1 MIRRGASNP
10 KSKGRDPKQTRI
22 SKIQLLKTSRPR
34 NVVIFALAMVLL
46 VLAAAFIFRRSKSV
60 DDELV
65 QDFMVP
71 VNISS
76 RSDPSSPIEQLA
88 EKSNPLAD
96 DWHTEVLNLAATRQL
111 NTISMLLE
119 HPENITIEKISE
131 IVADDFTCQ
140 SLRPPTPEHVYADN
154 ALTVRSSGV
163 LAEPAS
169 NDSPHQGAD
178 GMVEALRYLAN
189 VLEDGNEVHAKL
201 KLWQIET
208 SDRFFTTRSLFQ
220 ASGRSNDRGVQLN
233 GHWLCRWQYPPR
245 NATDAPRLLW
255 IGLEKQFEQ
264 ITFSREPGVVFAD
277 CTESALSTNDSY
289 HAQQLRG
296 IDYWVP
302 RVPRIGAKM
311 SLFGFHGL
319 AVGDVN
325 GDGLEDLF
333 SCEAGGLPNRLYVQ
347 EADGTLTDVSAR
359 SGVDWLDAT
368 PSALL
373 IDLDND
379 GDQDLVAVTLHSVR
393 FLENDGRGRFTL
405 KSGYSAVK
413 DPYSICAADY
423 DDDGDLD
430 LYLCGNLADD
440 PHGQRMP
447 SPVPYHDANNGGR
460 NALLRN
466 KGNLRFE
473 DVTRQVGLDAN
484 NFRYSFAASWED
496 YDNDGDL
503 DLYVANDFGRNNLYR
518 NDRGRF
524 TDVAADAG
532 VEDTASGM
540 SISWGDYNR
549 DGNMDAYVANMFSAA
564 GSRVTYQ
571 RRFTSARAERTVARM
586 QRMVRG
592 NTLFANSGDGNFL
605 DVSEAVEV
613 TRGRWAWASKF
624 ADFNNDGWQDL
635 IVANGYISAE
645 NTDDL

>member
-1 MIRRGASNP
+1 MR
-10 KSKGRDPKQTRI
+10 
-22 SKIQLLKTSRPR
+22 KTSRPR
-34 NVVIFALAMVLL
+34 NSAIFALAVVLL
-46 VLAAAFIFRRSKSV
+46 VLAAAFIFRRGESV
-60 DDELV
+60 DNERV
-65 QDFMVP
+65 QDPMML

-76 RSDPSSPIEQLA
+76 RSGPDSSIEQLA
-88 EKSNPLAD
+88 EKSDPAAD
-96 DWHTEVLNLAATRQL
+96 DWHTEVLNQAAARQL
-111 NTISMLLE
+111 KAIVKLVE
-119 HPENITIEKISE
+119 HPASITLESVAA
-131 IVADDFTCQ
+131 IVADEFTCQ
-140 SLRPPTPEHVYADN
+140 PLRAPTPKQVYVDDV
-154 ALTVRSSGV
+154 LTVRSSGP

-169 NDSPHQGAD
+169 RDSPHQGAG
-178 GMVEALRYLAN
+178 GMVQALQDL
-189 VLEDGNEVHAKL
+189 VDLLGDGNQVRAKL

-208 SDRFFTTRSLFQ
+208 SDRFFVTRSLFQ
-220 ASGRSNDRGVQLN
+220 ANSRSTGRGVQLN
-233 GHWLCRWQYPPR
+233 GHWLCHWQYPPAD
-245 NATDAPRLLW
+245 ATDAPRLLW

-264 ITFSREPGVVFAD
+264 ITFGREPGGMFAD
-277 CTESALSTNDSY
+277 CTESALGANDSY
-289 HAQQLRG
+289 PTQQLRG

-325 GDGLEDLF
+325 GDGLDDLF
-333 SCEAGGLPNRLYVQ
+333 VCEAGGLPNRLYVQ
-347 EADGTLTDVSAR
+347 EPDGTLKDVSAR

-379 GDQDLVAVTLHSVR
+379 DDRDLVAVTLHSVR

-440 PHGQRMP
+440 PHGERKP

-466 KGNLRFE
+466 EGNLRFA

-484 NFRYSFAASWED
+484 NSRYSFAASWED
-496 YDNDGDL
+496 YDNDGDM

-532 VEDTASGM
+532 VEDAASGM
-540 SISWGDYNR
+540 SVSWGDYNR
-549 DGNMDAYVANMFSAA
+549 DGNMDVYVANMFSAA
-564 GSRVTYQ
+564 GNRVTYQ
-571 RRFTSARAERTVARM
+571 RRFVTARTERTAARV
-586 QRMVRG
+586 QRMARG
-592 NTLFANSGDGNFL
+592 NTLFANSGDGRFL
-605 DVSEAVEV
+605 DVSEAAAV
-613 TRGRWAWASKF
+613 TMGRWAWASKF

-635 IVANGYISAE
+635 VVANGYVTTE
-645 NTDDL
+645 DTGDL